1 MSYTFCEIA
10 ESNDLK
16 LHAAKILMNAFKEI
30 GSDSWKDMKSSIETV
45 EECIKEPNICIGI
58 CDIKNNLCG
67 WIGLRPMY
75 EKTWEMHP
83 LVVKTDFQRK
93 GIGTRLL
100 CEIER
105 IAKEKGIIGIALGA
119 DDENGRTSLSSVEID
134 KNNIFREIESIKN
147 IKNHPFEFYKK
158 CGYFIVGIIPNAN
171 GEKKPDIW
179 MWKKI

>member
-1 MSYTFCEIA
+1 MSYTFCNIS
-10 ESNDLK
+10 ESNEYIFQ
-16 LHAAKILMNAFKEI
+16 AAKILMNTFKEL
-30 GSDSWKDMKSSIETV
+30 GSDSWNDMKSSIETV
-45 EECIKEPNICIGI
+45 EECIEEPNICIGI
-58 CDIKNNLCG
+58 CDSKNNLCG

-83 LVVKTDFQRK
+83 LVVKTEFQRK
-93 GIGTRLL
+93 GIGTKLL
-100 CEIER
+100 SEIEKK
-105 IAKEKGIIGIALGA
+105 AKQEGIIGIALGT

-134 KNNIFREIESIKN
+134 QSNIFREIENIKN

-158 CGYFIVGIIPNAN
+158 CGYLIVGIIPNAN